1 MKRNQ
6 RGVTLISLVV
16 TIVVMLIIAGAA
28 ISTLG
33 GDNGIITQSQKARV
47 TSTQADVAEKIE
59 LACSAVSTNV
69 MMKTSTD
76 FSYNPQDHIDEY
88 IESLKADLKDETV
101 TDLGD
106 KTSVTIGE
114 LSAGY
119 NIFKTGNSIF
129 IVYKDNTFALGV
141 PTATTGYP
149 VPTTATTSFPVDK
162 QYAMLVGEIQ
172 VGTTS
177 VSYVA
182 PILTAN

>member
-1 MKRNQ
+1 MSFPPIDQQIDQAIQVLKHLKRE
-6 RGVTLISLVV
+6 V
-16 TIVVMLIIAGAA
+16 
-28 ISTLG
+28 
-33 GDNGIITQSQKARV
+33 QSSQ
-47 TSTQADVAEKIE
+47 VAENENGEEPTSIANLEKRIVELSLENKRLYSYIE
-59 LACSAVSTNV
+59 SLE
-69 MMKTSTD
+69 D
-76 FSYNPQDHIDEY
+76 RIDEY

-129 IVYKDNTFALGV
+129 IVYKDNTFALEV

-149 VPTTATTSFPVDK
+149 VPKTTTTSFPVDK